1 MERSLPVDNVSEKEP
16 WPPKTGTRMM
26 NKLIVDA
33 ETRKKLYNLAEPLQ
47 LVDESGKILGNF
59 TPVPTLSPWEPQI
72 SEQEIER
79 RLRAGGG
86 RSLAEILKCL
96 ESCS

>member
-1 MERSLPVDNVSEKEP
+1 
-16 WPPKTGTRMM
+16 MM
-26 NKLIVDA
+26 NKLIVA
-33 ETRKKLYNLAEPLQ
+33 AKTREKLHNLAEPLQ

-59 TPVPTLSPWEPQI
+59 TPAPCNPRREPQI
-72 SEQEIER
+72 REEEIRR
-79 RLRAGGG
+79 RLQQGGG